1 MNTNIYKLKFTT
13 KQQAIDTLIDKGVID
28 EELNNTNKT
37 HSVVWLPK
45 QVVVGGEYDEETGDV
60 IVEPVFSEDVLV
72 DIMTENTIEFGEFEI
87 HPNNHLHNW
96 V

>member
-1 MNTNIYKLKFTT
+1 MKTNIYKLKFET

-45 QVVVGGEYDEETGDV
+45 QVKTEGEYNEETGDV
-60 IVEPVFSEDVLV
+60 ITEPTFFDDVLV
-72 DIMTENTIEFGEFEI
+72 DIMTENTIDFEEFEI
-87 HPNNHLHNW
+87 QPNNHLHNW
-96 V
+96 M

>member
-1 MNTNIYKLKFTT
+1 MNIYKLKFET

-45 QVVVGGEYDEETGDV
+45 QIETEGKYDEETGDV
-60 IVEPVFSEDVLV
+60 ITEPIFYDDVLV
-72 DIMTENTIEFGEFEI
+72 DIMTEDTIDFGEFEI
-87 HPNNHLHNW
+87 QPNNHLHNW
-96 V
+96 M